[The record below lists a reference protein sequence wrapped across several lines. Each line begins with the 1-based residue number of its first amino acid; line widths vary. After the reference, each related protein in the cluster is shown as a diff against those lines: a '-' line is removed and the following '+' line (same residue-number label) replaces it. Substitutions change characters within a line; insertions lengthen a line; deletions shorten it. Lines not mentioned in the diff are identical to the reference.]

1 MPRTSVVAA
10 VSLLSLVAVTGC
22 SKKTEAAGREG
33 TMLALKDPSDQ
44 TITQG
49 GSDTVSISVDRH
61 GFADAVQISFSN
73 LPSGVKVAEDATI
86 PAGDSSR
93 DFTLVAAPDAQI
105 VNKQIV
111 TVTARG
117 AGAMPTQTFELTV
130 KAK

>member
-1 MPRTSVVAA
+1 MPRTSVIAA
-10 VSLLSLVAVTGC
+10 ALLALLTVPACTKQS
-22 SKKTEAAGREG
+22 EAAGRGG

-49 GSDTVSISVDRH
+49 STNDVSISVDRH

-73 LPSGVKVAEDATI
+73 LPTGIRVEETAI
-86 PAGDSSR
+86 PAGESQKQFR
-93 DFTLVAAPDAQI
+93 LIAAPDAQI

-111 TVTARG
+111 TVTAKG
-117 AGAMPTQTFELTV
+117 AGATPTQTFELTV